1 MTFIKYT
8 NDGKAVIQSA
18 ALTLSGL
25 EQEETLEMHTLENAI
40 VLLKQEMEPVEK
52 AAAMMA
58 LIRLVNSLWADM
70 MAGWENQEG
79 DADPCDGCSG
89 CGEDML
95 PIPAEAFA
103 DAGILHDN
111 LRVVSVDGAVLVVS
125 DDRKTKWAAELDKS
139 LEQLGIDRAG
149 FEKLVKAV
157 MELDEDENDD

>member
-8 NDGKAVIQSA
+8 NDGKAVIQPA

-58 LIRLVNSLWADM
+58 LMRLVNSLWADM
-70 MAGWENQEG
+70 LAGWEEPG
-79 DADPCDGCSG
+79 GAMRTRAMAALAAS
-89 CGEDML
+89 EDML

-125 DDRKTKWAAELDKS
+125 DDRKTKWSGRAGQGS

-149 FEKLVKAV
+149 FEKAGQGSHGAG
-157 MELDEDENDD
+157 